1 MRAAR
6 HSVENVFSSCR
17 KLLVLK
23 ATMGKGWSQRDDASS
38 LLRDIG
44 SDADPDGVSDGPCGA
59 ILGIDAGADVGEDG
73 LEALIGCARC
83 RLAFEHD
90 PAVVAD
96 QLEGGVELVDLPSGI
111 AIDLNELV
119 DQAFLDDDVEL
130 VGRWRSAAAAGVL
143 EDELVAH
150 PLPDTARNR
159 RHVDA
164 GHDSAEP
171 RTASG
176 RAVKRLDA
184 APGQAKRRGH
194 SQSRKQWPKPPH

>member
-23 ATMGKGWSQRDDASS
+23 ATIGKGWSQRDDASS

-59 ILGIDAGADVGEDG
+59 ILGIDAASDVGEDR

-96 QLEGGVELVDLPSGI
+96 QPEGGVELVDLPFGI

-150 PLPDTARNR
+150 PLPDPATPSAAVTAKAARNGLSHHIDDPLR
-159 RHVDA
+159 YD
-164 GHDSAEP
+164 HDLLNLTSPNGAHDIVE
-171 RTASG
+171 
-176 RAVKRLDA
+176 L
-184 APGQAKRRGH
+184 
-194 SQSRKQWPKPPH
+194 

>member
-96 QLEGGVELVDLPSGI
+96 QPEGG
-111 AIDLNELV
+111 
-119 DQAFLDDDVEL
+119 VEL

-159 RHVDA
+159 WHVHA
-164 GHDSAEP
+164 GHDGAEP

>member
-23 ATMGKGWSQRDDASS
+23 ATMGKGLRRDDASS

-59 ILGIDAGADVGEDG
+59 ILGIDAASDVGEDR
-73 LEALIGCARC
+73 LEALIGGARC

-96 QLEGGVELVDLPSGI
+96 QLEGGVELVDLPFGI

-130 VGRWRSAAAAGVL
+130 VG
-143 EDELVAH
+143 
-150 PLPDTARNR
+150 
-159 RHVDA
+159 
-164 GHDSAEP
+164 
-171 RTASG
+171 
-176 RAVKRLDA
+176 
-184 APGQAKRRGH
+184 
-194 SQSRKQWPKPPH
+194 